1 MVNFDIHSIGCSLE
15 TEEFKNIIDFNMAA
29 DILTIVTS
37 TASKG
42 LIFEHFCDFF
52 WFFSKAFLKHGE
64 NELVQ

>member
-1 MVNFDIHSIGCSLE
+1 
-15 TEEFKNIIDFNMAA
+15 MAA